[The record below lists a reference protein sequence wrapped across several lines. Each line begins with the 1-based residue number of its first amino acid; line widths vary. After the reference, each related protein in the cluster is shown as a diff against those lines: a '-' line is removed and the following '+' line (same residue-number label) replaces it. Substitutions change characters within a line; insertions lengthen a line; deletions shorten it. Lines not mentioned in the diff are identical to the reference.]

1 VELKVAAA
9 RAKPER
15 AVKSTT
21 PAEQKQ
27 QRAREL
33 FPSEPLPC
41 ACVKRAKEQTTS
53 NIPPRQHSV
62 RHWAAITN
70 EHPLRLYI
78 DIDIAAVRNALLD
91 TTRRAQTTQHFGNT
105 QIGTLDPEKENRYPR
120 SMSAASSS
128 QDARK
133 SLGRNTP
140 GRRGRTGNQY
150 FDVGKVGR

>member
-1 VELKVAAA
+1 VAAA

-15 AVKSTT
+15 GRKSTT

-33 FPSEPLPC
+33 HPSPC
-41 ACVKRAKEQTTS
+41 PVPVTS
-53 NIPPRQHSV
+53 ARERTDDKQHPHHNRHTV
-62 RHWAAITN
+62 RHWVAAVD
-70 EHPLRLYI
+70 EHPPRPNT
-78 DIDIAAVRNALLD
+78 DIDIAAVRNAHLD
-91 TTRRAQTTQHFGNT
+91 TTRRAQTPLYFGNT
-105 QIGTLDPEKENRYPR
+105 QIGTLDPDKENRFPR
-120 SMSAASSS
+120 SMSAASSQ

-133 SLGRNTP
+133 SLGRGTP

>member
-1 VELKVAAA
+1 VAAA
-9 RAKPER
+9 RAKPKW

-27 QRAREL
+27 QRARER
-33 FPSEPLPC
+33 C
-41 ACVKRAKEQTTS
+41 TRALALCLCQARERTDDS
-53 NIPPRQHSV
+53 NIPPQQHSV
-62 RHWAAITN
+62 RHWAAVF
-70 EHPLRLYI
+70 HGYCPRLYTN
-78 DIDIAAVRNALLD
+78 IDIAAVRNALLD
-91 TTRRAQTTQHFGNT
+91 TTRRAQTQQHFGNT
-105 QIGTLDPEKENRYPR
+105 QTGALDPDKENRYPR
-120 SMSAASSS
+120 SMSAANSS

>member
-1 VELKVAAA
+1 VAAA

-27 QRAREL
+27 QRARESCTRAL
-33 FPSEPLPC
+33 ALC
-41 ACVKRAKEQTTS
+41 LCQARAKEQTTS
-53 NIPPRQHSV
+53 NIPPRQHPV
-62 RHWAAITN
+62 RHWAVVF
-70 EHPLRLYI
+70 HGYCPRLYTN
-78 DIDIAAVRNALLD
+78 IDIAAVRNALLE
-91 TTRRAQTTQHFGNT
+91 TTRRAQTPQHFGNT
-105 QIGTLDPEKENRYPR
+105 QIGALDPDKENRYPR
-120 SMSAASSS
+120 SMSAANSS
-128 QDARK
+128 QDSRK